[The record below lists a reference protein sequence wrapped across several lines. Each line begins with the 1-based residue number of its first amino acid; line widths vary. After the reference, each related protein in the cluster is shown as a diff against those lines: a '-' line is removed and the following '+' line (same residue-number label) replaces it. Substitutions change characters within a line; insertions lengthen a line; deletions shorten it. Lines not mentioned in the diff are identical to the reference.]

1 MSVISPALIRG
12 LDNVPKLMGE
22 ADWHAFKEELAR
34 FFRAIQAGYVTS
46 DSAAAVPEAKKALD
60 AELEWLLFS
69 KLGPDPKA
77 LVKEAEGGKALWKVL
92 KEKYEK
98 ATPWKR
104 MHARKAFQQ
113 CRHDPSHPIETHIAN
128 VKAQKAILTGLG
140 VTVSDDEVMDVI
152 LINLDDSFDQIRIN
166 ILSQTSLTLEVAIS
180 MLTSNSGAAFNVKQE
195 EFTPSLLAVNAARA
209 GRGRQEQESLSDG
222 RQNDPTT
229 FWMDDKGYRWC
240 NVNSRDCHRCGRSGH
255 IAAFCMFAMPEAI
268 KQKIM
273 DKVHFNANMAAS
285 MAELDAE
292 AEQGYQMEQAYG
304 TYIVPARRSSPSP
317 PPSPRPASPA
327 PSSSATAPVHQGHP
341 PRSSKN
347 RQRSAPKIKLFT

>member
-1 MSVISPALIRG
+1 
-12 LDNVPKLMGE
+12 
-22 ADWHAFKEELAR
+22 
-34 FFRAIQAGYVTS
+34 
-46 DSAAAVPEAKKALD
+46 
-60 AELEWLLFS
+60 
-69 KLGPDPKA
+69 
-77 LVKEAEGGKALWKVL
+77 
-92 KEKYEK
+92 
-98 ATPWKR
+98 
-104 MHARKAFQQ
+104 
-113 CRHDPSHPIETHIAN
+113 
-128 VKAQKAILTGLG
+128 
-140 VTVSDDEVMDVI
+140 
-152 LINLDDSFDQIRIN
+152 
-166 ILSQTSLTLEVAIS
+166 

-240 NVNSRDCHRCGRSGH
+240 NALGGTPTYHTPGAGFNFRTPLGRSGH

-317 PPSPRPASPA
+317 PPSPCPASPT

-341 PRSSKN
+341 HRSSKN